1 MREKGEGRGLG
12 GKRGGRAKGE
22 REEGKMRETQDV
34 VGQLEL
40 GLWKRSLSVPERRGG
55 RRGRTAM

>member
-1 MREKGEGRGLG
+1 
-12 GKRGGRAKGE
+12 
-22 REEGKMRETQDV
+22 MRETQDV